1 MKFHEAS
8 KLFPLLEGDDF
19 KSFAADIKENGLQ
32 NPIKTF
38 HGEILDGRN
47 RYRAC
52 KEVGVK
58 PEYEEVSP
66 DDPVSY
72 VLSLNLHH
80 RHLNEAQRAMV
91 AARVRPHFE
100 KLAKERQE
108 AGKSADGQAGGRG
121 HKKTLGPIGPKVLR
135 ELKSRASEEAGMA
148 LNVSRRSVDRAR
160 VVQGE
165 GVPELAKK
173 VEAGEM
179 SLSKAAKIATLSSE
193 DQVKALNGEKVELPV
208 KGSGGCPVKGHEKT
222 EQYALECARVAITQL
237 ARIKPNNPG
246 RDKAFTKVEKWIT
259 KQRENK

>member
-80 RHLNEAQRAMV
+80 RHLNESQRAMV

-100 KLAKERQE
+100 KLAKERQRVHGDT
-108 AGKSADGQAGGRG
+108 APGRVKNTHGQLA
-121 HKKTLGPIGPKVLR
+121 HTDKTL
-135 ELKSRASEEAGMA
+135 RANWPQGFTRVKIPSI
-148 LNVSRRSVDRAR
+148 RRSWR
-160 VVQGE
+160 
-165 GVPELAKK
+165 GVERLASI
-173 VEAGEM
+173 G
-179 SLSKAAKIATLSSE
+179 
-193 DQVKALNGEKVELPV
+193 
-208 KGSGGCPVKGHEKT
+208 
-222 EQYALECARVAITQL
+222 
-237 ARIKPNNPG
+237 
-246 RDKAFTKVEKWIT
+246 
-259 KQRENK
+259 